1 MRFSRKQQRPM
12 ERLGSTASDAA
23 GAVVEALGTGVKS
36 AGAAVTPAMVAAAHQ
51 LPEFTGRI
59 ASQVQPVADTAQR
72 RAAEAVEQARGRSAD
87 LAEKVVQAAY
97 EATKSLPPDTRR
109 KVQSSLAKTGIK
121 PPKAHRRR
129 LSRKWLAAG
138 ILASAGAAFLFSG
151 TVQDKVYDL
160 VDRLRGEDLDMPLG
174 DYQPPPQPGTNG
186 SQPPTAEPQEQ
197 PQP

>member
-1 MRFSRKQQRPM
+1 MKFLRKQQRPM

-23 GAVVEALGTGVKS
+23 GAVVEVLGTGVKS
-36 AGAAVTPAMVAAAHQ
+36 AGAAVTPAMAAAAHQ
-51 LPEFTGRI
+51 VPELTGRI
-59 ASQVQPVADTAQR
+59 AAQVQPVADTAQR
-72 RAAEAVEQARGRSAD
+72 RAAVAVEQARERSAE

-121 PPKAHRRR
+121 PPRPARRR
-129 LSRKWLAAG
+129 VSKKWLAAG
-138 ILASAGAAFLFSG
+138 LLASAGAAFLFSG

-174 DYQPPPQPGTNG
+174 GYQPPVAPGSNG
-186 SQPPTAEPQEQ
+186 SQPAAAEREESPK
-197 PQP
+197 P